1 MKKIIYL
8 ISLLLI
14 CTLCTLTTKATD
26 YSIAAN
32 NTDCTHKKIELN
44 DRATINVDICKVTFL
59 IITTNGYYR
68 QEGYLY
74 QYKDTII
81 SKTRTSFKVVKHESF
96 LTREKEPITNGKVH
110 GWNMGWGD

>member
-1 MKKIIYL
+1 MKKITYL
-8 ISLLLI
+8 LVLMLI
-14 CTLCTLTTKATD
+14 CTFCTLSAKDT
-26 YSIAAN
+26 N
-32 NTDCTHKKIELN
+32 CTHKKVELS

-59 IITTNGYYR
+59 VMTAHGYYR

-81 SKTRTSFKVVKHESF
+81 SKTRTSFKVVEHESF
-96 LTREKEPITNGKVH
+96 LTKEKEPITNGKVH